1 MRHARAVIVVG
12 LVASV
17 VVAAPAAAKAL
28 GRKPTGKPD
37 LKISLFKPR
46 LGNPAYAVVGT
57 DGSVE
62 PIEVEVTTYNQG
74 KVKAPASITVVEL
87 QDSAHHDFMKEIR
100 VPELKPRKH
109 FHRIVT
115 FTGVRAALGFAEL
128 RAEVDFIE
136 KIPESDES
144 NNVRKE
150 RVAIV
155 AKQWNVTVFETRVAT
170 QDGSRSDLTSSAP
183 GFRFVLARFDHSR
196 EVWHYDA
203 IGSVTNAQRV
213 TGICSYNVSDTQA
226 QNPWGGDSGLE
237 IAADLGGYQGIV
249 QSSLLPKYAVSGT
262 CLGGFPFHGTVGYND
277 LETFVG
283 EGIQEA
289 AMSPTATDLFRTIE
303 GPADTTFTWDF
314 KAAIGRT
321 H

>member
-1 MRHARAVIVVG
+1 MIGVI
-12 LVASV
+12 ASIA
-17 VVAAPAAAKAL
+17 VAAPAAAKAP
-28 GRKPTGKPD
+28 GKKSTAKPD
-37 LKISLFKPR
+37 LKISLFKPH

-57 DGSVE
+57 DGSAE

-87 QDSAHHDFMKEIR
+87 IDSAHHDFMKEIR
-100 VPELKPRKH
+100 VGALKPHQH
-109 FHRIVT
+109 FHRIVS
-115 FTGVRAALGFAEL
+115 FTGVKPALGFAQL
-128 RAEVDFIE
+128 RAEADFIE
-136 KIPESDES
+136 KIKESDES

-150 RVAIV
+150 QVAMV
-155 AKQWNVTVFETRVAT
+155 AKQWNVSVFQT
-170 QDGSRSDLTSSAP
+170 QVTQAAGSGASDLTYSAP

-203 IGSVTNAQRV
+203 IGSVTNAQSLSGV
-213 TGICSYNVSDTQA
+213 CFYNVSDTKD

-262 CLGGFPFHGTVGYND
+262 CLGGFPYHAMVGYND

-289 AMSPTATDLFRTIE
+289 AMSPSDTDLSRTVE
-303 GPADTTFTWDF
+303 GALNTTFTWDF
-314 KAAIGRT
+314 KAAIGGT